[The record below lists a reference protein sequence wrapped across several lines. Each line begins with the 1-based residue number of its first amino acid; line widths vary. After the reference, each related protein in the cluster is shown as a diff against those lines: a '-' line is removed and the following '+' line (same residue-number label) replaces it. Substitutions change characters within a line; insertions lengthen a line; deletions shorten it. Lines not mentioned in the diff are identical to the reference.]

1 VGHMLTFCIVSRCFA
16 SHYCSDSVVNVVLF
30 IAMYNTCIAAIIKQL
45 NTTLRWPVLANT
57 LHKICMLLLISATA
71 NY

>member
-1 VGHMLTFCIVSRCFA
+1 
-16 SHYCSDSVVNVVLF
+16 
-30 IAMYNTCIAAIIKQL
+30 MYNTCIAAIIKQL